1 MYTIRL
7 LPLSAPVAAGLSITA
22 HGAAVVLALPGLFM
36 LVLALALTIRAIRL
50 RGSRHGT
57 DPAGGR
63 CR

>member
-22 HGAAVVLALPGLFM
+22 HGAVVVLALPGVFM
-36 LVLALALTIRAIRL
+36 LALAQALTTRAIRL
-50 RGSRHGT
+50 RGSRHGA

-63 CR
+63 RR

>member
-22 HGAAVVLALPGLFM
+22 HGAAVVLALPG
-36 LVLALALTIRAIRL
+36 VLALALTIRAIRL
-50 RGSRHGT
+50 RGRRHGA

-63 CR
+63 RR